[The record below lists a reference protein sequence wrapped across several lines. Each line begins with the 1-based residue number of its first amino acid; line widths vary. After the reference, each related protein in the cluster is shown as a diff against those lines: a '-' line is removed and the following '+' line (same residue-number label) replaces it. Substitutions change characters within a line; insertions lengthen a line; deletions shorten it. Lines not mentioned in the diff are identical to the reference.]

1 MSASNAF
8 GQLSRAMQRWI
19 WDQSWSELRDIQ
31 ELAVAPILAREDVIV
46 SAATASGKTEAAFLP
61 ILTAVEPVARTELAV
76 LCISPLKALINDQ
89 EIRIRSMCERIEA
102 EVTPWHGDVAASRK
116 AKLRRNPAGVLL
128 ITPESLEAMF
138 VLRGSSVPGMFQN
151 LQFVVVDELHA
162 FIGNE
167 RGRQLQSLLNRVELA
182 TGNRIPRIGLSATI
196 GDLPLAAQFLRP
208 EEPES
213 VRLIA
218 SDAAYRPVQLQ
229 LRGYE
234 IDEPDD
240 PTEAAAQQDPIVRD
254 LYEIHKGATNLI
266 FANAKTNVE
275 RYADA
280 LTRRCEAERRPNE
293 FFAHHGNLSKELRED
308 AEERLKS
315 GRPTT
320 AIATSTLELG
330 IDIGAVDAVAQIGVP
345 PTVSSL
351 KQRLGRSGR
360 RGDIPSVVRIFVA
373 EEALRPDS
381 DLRTELR
388 ADLVQATATVE
399 LLIRRWIEPP
409 HAGALHLSTLVQQI
423 LSLIAEHGGT
433 NAAKAYH
440 ALCITGPFDA
450 ADRELFISVLR
461 DLGSAGLIEQMSDGT
476 LVLGPQGERIVE
488 RFDFY
493 AAFTTAA
500 EWRLVTGTRSLGTLP
515 ISFPLIVG
523 NYLIFGGRRWEI
535 EAVDNSRWEVHLEP
549 AGGGRAPRFGGEPL
563 PVHDEL
569 IEEMHRIYL
578 DEVEPRYLDPTA
590 LRLLRQGR
598 AGFER
603 YQLRTRRAFA
613 AGRTAI
619 LFPWR
624 GDRVMNA
631 LLLHFRARQIKA
643 MRTNIYLALPSTTL
657 PELQRVLDQIATA
670 GSLDPMPFLPFV
682 ENLVQEKHHPHL
694 APERLM
700 ADFAS
705 SQLDLPGANAAAAEL
720 ADSLRAT
727 ILLDRALPNR
737 G

>member
-1 MSASNAF
+1 MSSSNAF

-19 WDQSWSELRDIQ
+19 WDQGWNELRDIQ
-31 ELAVAPILAREDVIV
+31 EMAVAPILAREDVII

-61 ILTAVEPVARTELAV
+61 ILTAVEPVAGAELAV
-76 LCISPLKALINDQ
+76 LCVTPLKALINDQ
-89 EIRIRSMCERIEA
+89 ELRIRSMCERIDA
-102 EVTPWHGDVAASRK
+102 EVTPWHGDIAASRK
-116 AKLRRNPAGVLL
+116 ARLRRNPAGVLL

-138 VLRGSSVPGMFQN
+138 VLRGSSVPGLFQN
-151 LQFVVVDELHA
+151 LQYVIVDELHA

-167 RGRQLQSLLNRVELA
+167 RGRQLQSLLHRVELA
-182 TGNRIPRIGLSATI
+182 TGSRIPRIGLSATI
-196 GDLPLAAQFLRP
+196 GDLPLAAEFLRP
-208 EEPES
+208 KEAES

-234 IDEPDD
+234 IEASID
-240 PTEAAAQQDPIVRD
+240 PTEAAGQEEPIVRD
-254 LYEIHKGATNLI
+254 LFEIHKGATNLI
-266 FANAKTNVE
+266 FANAKMNVE
-275 RYADA
+275 RYTDA
-280 LTRRCEAERRPNE
+280 LTRCCDAERRPNE

-360 RGDIPSVVRIFVA
+360 RGDAPSVVRIFVE

-388 ADLVQATATVE
+388 ADLVQAMATVE

-433 NAAKAYH
+433 TAAKAFH
-440 ALCITGPFDA
+440 ALSVTGPFDTV
-450 ADRELFISVLR
+450 DRTLFIEVLR

-500 EWRLVTGTRSLGTLP
+500 EWRLVTGARSLGTLP

-535 EAVDNSRWEVHLEP
+535 MEVDNTRWEVHLKP
-549 AGGGRAPRFGGEPL
+549 AGGGRAPQFGGEPL

-569 IEEMHRIYL
+569 IAEMHRIYL
-578 DEVEPRYLDPTA
+578 DDMEPRYLDPTA
-590 LRLLRQGR
+590 VRLLRQGR

-603 YQLRTRRAFA
+603 YQLRTRRAFE
-613 AGRTAI
+613 AGGTAI

-631 LLLHFRARQIKA
+631 LLLQFRTREIKA
-643 MRTNIYLALPSTTL
+643 VRTSLFLALPKIDL
-657 PELQRVLDQIATA
+657 PVLQRVLDQI
-670 GSLDPMPFLPFV
+670 SSVNSIDPMPFLPFV
-682 ENLVQEKHHPHL
+682 ENLTQEKHHPHL

-700 ADFAS
+700 IDFAS
-705 SQLDLPGANAAAAEL
+705 SQLDLSGANAAAAEL

-727 ILLDRALPNR
+727 ILLDRAR
-737 G
+737 R

>member
-1 MSASNAF
+1 MSSSNAF

-19 WDQSWSELRDIQ
+19 WDQGWNELRDIQ
-31 ELAVAPILAREDVIV
+31 EMAVAPILAREDVII

-61 ILTAVEPVARTELAV
+61 ILTAVEPVAGAELAV
-76 LCISPLKALINDQ
+76 LCVSPLKALINDQ
-89 EIRIRSMCERIEA
+89 ELRIRSMCERIDA
-102 EVTPWHGDVAASRK
+102 EVTPWHGDIAASRK
-116 AKLRRNPAGVLL
+116 ARLRRNPAGVLL

-138 VLRGSSVPGMFQN
+138 VLRGSSVPGLFQN
-151 LQFVVVDELHA
+151 LQYVIVDELHA

-167 RGRQLQSLLNRVELA
+167 RGRQLQSLLHRVELA
-182 TGNRIPRIGLSATI
+182 TGSRIPRIGLSATI
-196 GDLPLAAQFLRP
+196 GDLPLAAEFLRP
-208 EEPES
+208 KEAES

-234 IDEPDD
+234 IEASID
-240 PTEAAAQQDPIVRD
+240 PTEAAGQEEPIVRD
-254 LYEIHKGATNLI
+254 LFEIHKGATNLI
-266 FANAKTNVE
+266 FANAKMNVE
-275 RYADA
+275 RYTDA
-280 LTRRCEAERRPNE
+280 LTRCCDAERRPNE

-360 RGDIPSVVRIFVA
+360 RGDAPSVVRIFVE

-388 ADLVQATATVE
+388 ADLVQAMATVE

-433 NAAKAYH
+433 TAAKAFH
-440 ALCITGPFDA
+440 ALSVTGPFDTV
-450 ADRELFISVLR
+450 DRTLFIEVLR

-500 EWRLVTGTRSLGTLP
+500 EWRLVTGARSLGTLP

-535 EAVDNSRWEVHLEP
+535 MEVDNTRWEVHLKP
-549 AGGGRAPRFGGEPL
+549 AGGGRAPQFGGEPL

-569 IEEMHRIYL
+569 IAEMHRIYL
-578 DEVEPRYLDPTA
+578 DDMEPRYLDPTA
-590 LRLLRQGR
+590 VRLLRQGR

-603 YQLRTRRAFA
+603 YQLRTRRAFE
-613 AGRTAI
+613 AGGTAI

-631 LLLHFRARQIKA
+631 LLLQFRAREIKA
-643 MRTNIYLALPSTTL
+643 VRTSLFLALPKIDL
-657 PELQRVLDQIATA
+657 PVLQRVLDQIA
-670 GSLDPMPFLPFV
+670 SVNSIDPMPFLPFV
-682 ENLVQEKHHPHL
+682 ENLTQEKHHPHL

-700 ADFAS
+700 IDFAS
-705 SQLDLPGANAAAAEL
+705 SQLDLSGANAAAAEL

-727 ILLDRALPNR
+727 ILLDRAR
-737 G
+737 R

>member
-1 MSASNAF
+1 
-8 GQLSRAMQRWI
+8 MQRWI
-19 WDQSWSELRDIQ
+19 WDQGWTELRDIQ
-31 ELAVAPILAREDVIV
+31 EMAVAPILAREDVII

-61 ILTAVEPVARTELAV
+61 ILTAVEPVAGAELAV
-76 LCISPLKALINDQ
+76 LCVSPLKALINDQ
-89 EIRIRSMCERIEA
+89 ELRIRSMCERIDA
-102 EVTPWHGDVAASRK
+102 EVTPWHGDIAASRK
-116 AKLRRNPAGVLL
+116 ARLRRNPAGVLL

-138 VLRGSSVPGMFQN
+138 VLRESSVPGLFQN
-151 LQFVVVDELHA
+151 LQYVIVDELHA

-167 RGRQLQSLLNRVELA
+167 RGRQLQSLLHRVELA
-182 TGNRIPRIGLSATI
+182 TGSRIPRIGLSATI
-196 GDLPLAAQFLRP
+196 GDLPLAAEFLRP
-208 EEPES
+208 KEAES

-234 IDEPDD
+234 IEASID
-240 PTEAAAQQDPIVRD
+240 PTEAAGQEEPIVRD
-254 LYEIHKGATNLI
+254 LFEIHKGATNLI
-266 FANAKTNVE
+266 FANAKMNVE
-275 RYADA
+275 RYTDA
-280 LTRRCEAERRPNE
+280 LTRRCDAERRPNE

-360 RGDIPSVVRIFVA
+360 RGDAPSVVRIFVE

-388 ADLVQATATVE
+388 ADLVQAMATVE

-409 HAGALHLSTLVQQI
+409 HVGALHLSTLVQQI

-433 NAAKAYH
+433 TAAKAFH
-440 ALCITGPFDA
+440 ALSVTGPFDTV
-450 ADRELFISVLR
+450 DRTLFIEVLR

-500 EWRLVTGTRSLGTLP
+500 EWRLVTGARSLGTLP

-535 EAVDNSRWEVHLEP
+535 MEVDNTRWEVHLKP
-549 AGGGRAPRFGGEPL
+549 AGGGRAPQFGGEPL

-569 IEEMHRIYL
+569 IAEMHRIYL
-578 DEVEPRYLDPTA
+578 DDMEPRYLDPTA
-590 LRLLRQGR
+590 VRLLRQGR

-603 YQLRTRRAFA
+603 YQLRTRRAFE
-613 AGRTAI
+613 AGGTAI

-631 LLLHFRARQIKA
+631 LLLQFRAREIKA
-643 MRTNIYLALPSTTL
+643 VRTSLFLALPKIDL
-657 PELQRVLDQIATA
+657 PVLQRVLDQIASINSIEA
-670 GSLDPMPFLPFV
+670 MPFLPFV
-682 ENLVQEKHHPHL
+682 ENLTQEKHHPHL

-700 ADFAS
+700 IDFAS
-705 SQLDLPGANAAAAEL
+705 SQLDLSGANAAAAEL

-727 ILLDRALPNR
+727 ILLDRAR
-737 G
+737 R